1 MKIGYRN
8 AKLRGVC
15 TERRKAAKHLPNQI
29 RPELLFQRL
38 GELAAFANLGE
49 IPFQTTPLHF
59 HPLREDQ
66 RGRFAV
72 TLRGK
77 WRIVFQPSGEFE
89 QREDGSSIEETVT
102 EIIIHAV
109 EDYHGK

>member
-8 AKLRGVC
+8 AKLWGVC
-15 TERRKAAKHLPNQI
+15 TERKKAAKHLPGQVK
-29 RPELLFQRL
+29 PELLFQRL

-72 TLRGK
+72 TSRGK
-77 WRIVFQPSGEFE
+77 WRIVFEPAGEFE
-89 QREDGSSIEETVT
+89 QREDGSPIDETVT
-102 EIIIHAV
+102 GITIHAV